1 MIGDMHSIPPL
12 RKGTHLV
19 MHSLAKQRIICEGIS
34 TVVRYEHVFSHHITT
49 SKRTPMKMLH
59 IVCGKR
65 LEDEI
70 LAMFKKLGIKGYTVI
85 SGVGGSGVTG
95 TIAASNSLNSHNTNT
110 LYMVALGY
118 ESTFL
123 PQIVAALKEL
133 RAKHI
138 QGHDDREIPLKVF
151 LQPCEIII

>member
-1 MIGDMHSIPPL
+1 
-12 RKGTHLV
+12 
-19 MHSLAKQRIICEGIS
+19 
-34 TVVRYEHVFSHHITT
+34 
-49 SKRTPMKMLH
+49 MKMLH
-59 IVCGKR
+59 IVCGKS
-65 LEDEI
+65 LENEI
-70 LAMFKKLGIKGYTVI
+70 LALFKKVGIKGYTVI

-95 TIAASNSLNSHNTNT
+95 TVSGPTNSIDHNAQTNT
-110 LYMVALGY
+110 LFMVALGY
-118 ESTFL
+118 EATFL

>member
-1 MIGDMHSIPPL
+1 
-12 RKGTHLV
+12 
-19 MHSLAKQRIICEGIS
+19 
-34 TVVRYEHVFSHHITT
+34 
-49 SKRTPMKMLH
+49 MKMLQ

-70 LAMFKKLGIKGYTVI
+70 LAMFKTVGIKGYTVI

-95 TIAASNSLNSHNTNT
+95 TVPASNSLTSHGTNT
-110 LYMVALGY
+110 LFMVALGY
-118 ESTFL
+118 EAAFL

-138 QGHDDREIPLKVF
+138 QGHDDRAIPLKVF
-151 LQPCEIII
+151 LLPCEIII

>member
-1 MIGDMHSIPPL
+1 
-12 RKGTHLV
+12 
-19 MHSLAKQRIICEGIS
+19 
-34 TVVRYEHVFSHHITT
+34 
-49 SKRTPMKMLH
+49 MKMLH

-65 LEDEI
+65 FEDEI
-70 LAMFKKLGIKGYTVI
+70 VALFKKLGIKGYTVI

-95 TIAASNSLNSHNTNT
+95 TVSGANSSADHNANTNT
-110 LYMVALGY
+110 LFMVALGY

-123 PQIVAALKEL
+123 PEIVAALKEL

>member
-1 MIGDMHSIPPL
+1 
-12 RKGTHLV
+12 
-19 MHSLAKQRIICEGIS
+19 
-34 TVVRYEHVFSHHITT
+34 
-49 SKRTPMKMLH
+49 MKMLH

-65 LEDEI
+65 FEGEI
-70 LAMFKKLGIKGYTVI
+70 VALFKELGIKGYTVI

-95 TIAASNSLNSHNTNT
+95 TVPASNSLTNHGTNT
-110 LYMVALGY
+110 LFMVALGY
-118 ESTFL
+118 EAAFL

-151 LQPCEIII
+151 LQPCEIVI

>member
-1 MIGDMHSIPPL
+1 MWY
-12 RKGTHLV
+12 
-19 MHSLAKQRIICEGIS
+19 A
-34 TVVRYEHVFSHHITT
+34 EHTIAPTT
-49 SKRTPMKMLH
+49 RTASKRTLMKMLQ

-70 LAMFKKLGIKGYTVI
+70 LAMFKTLGIKGYTVI

-95 TIAASNSLNSHNTNT
+95 TVPVSTSVTNHGTNT
-110 LYMVALGY
+110 LFMVALGY
-118 ESTFL
+118 EAAFL

-151 LQPCEIII
+151 LLPCEIII

>member
-1 MIGDMHSIPPL
+1 
-12 RKGTHLV
+12 
-19 MHSLAKQRIICEGIS
+19 
-34 TVVRYEHVFSHHITT
+34 
-49 SKRTPMKMLH
+49 MKMLH

-65 LEDEI
+65 FEDEI
-70 LAMFKKLGIKGYTVI
+70 VALFKELGIKGYTVI

-95 TIAASNSLNSHNTNT
+95 TVSLAATSADRTTNT
-110 LYMVALGY
+110 LFMIALDY
-118 ESTFL
+118 EAIFL

-151 LQPCEIII
+151 LQPCEIIV